1 LHGTYPV
8 TVLLEVPF
16 PPSVNSYYRSIRRGR
31 ICQSILS
38 EKGREYALSV
48 LEKIGPQKP
57 LQGRLAV
64 SVELFPPDRRKRDLD
79 NYMKSLLDAL
89 TKIGVW
95 EDDSQIDRLTIAR
108 GPLQNKCLVTIEV
121 LYE

>member
-1 LHGTYPV
+1 
-8 TVLLEVPF
+8 
-16 PPSVNSYYRSIRRGR
+16 
-31 ICQSILS
+31 
-38 EKGREYALSV
+38 
-48 LEKIGPQKP
+48 
-57 LQGRLAV
+57 
-64 SVELFPPDRRKRDLD
+64 LD

>member
-1 LHGTYPV
+1 M